1 MKLFSNLES
10 YAHRIAVIEQNEKKY
25 TYKDILKIEKKISN
39 FIKKKD
45 KIFLFCENTFNFIS
59 LYVSLLRLNSVIFL
73 IEETINSE
81 NLKTLIKNFEPNY
94 IFATKNKVFNNY
106 KKLFLKDNNYN
117 FYKTNY
123 KSKLKKKNNLAILIS
138 TSGTTSSSKFVMLSH
153 EGILDNTEKIAKYLK
168 INSRSRAITT
178 MPASYS
184 YGLSIINT
192 HILQGASIITTK
204 YTLFEKNF
212 WSLFKKYK
220 PDSLNGVPSIFEIF
234 KRIKIENFNLNK
246 LKYVTQAGGKLDN
259 NLIIHFYNLF
269 KKKNIRFYTMYGQT
283 EASPRMSYLNYN
295 MILRKLG
302 SIGKTIKNGKFYLV
316 DKQKK
321 NISKKDTI
329 GELAYEGKN
338 VMIGYAD
345 KHKDLEKTKKIKIL
359 YTGDLARKDKDGY
372 YYIVGRKSRFIKLFG
387 MRVSLDD
394 LENKIKED
402 FEEVAC
408 IGEDNKII
416 IFLTNRTIIEKIVSK
431 LFNSFGIKKNI
442 IEFKFINKIPK
453 NNNGKIKYSFLK
465 M

>member
-1 MKLFSNLES
+1 
-10 YAHRIAVIEQNEKKY
+10 
-25 TYKDILKIEKKISN
+25 
-39 FIKKKD
+39 
-45 KIFLFCENTFNFIS
+45 
-59 LYVSLLRLNSVIFL
+59 
-73 IEETINSE
+73 
-81 NLKTLIKNFEPNY
+81 
-94 IFATKNKVFNNY
+94 
-106 KKLFLKDNNYN
+106 
-117 FYKTNY
+117 
-123 KSKLKKKNNLAILIS
+123 
-138 TSGTTSSSKFVMLSH
+138 
-153 EGILDNTEKIAKYLK
+153 
-168 INSRSRAITT
+168 
-178 MPASYS
+178 
-184 YGLSIINT
+184 
-192 HILQGASIITTK
+192 
-204 YTLFEKNF
+204 
-212 WSLFKKYK
+212 
-220 PDSLNGVPSIFEIF
+220 
-234 KRIKIENFNLNK
+234 
-246 LKYVTQAGGKLDN
+246 
-259 NLIIHFYNLF
+259 
-269 KKKNIRFYTMYGQT
+269 MYGQT

-345 KHKDLEKTKKIKIL
+345 KYKDLEKTKKIKIL

-442 IEFKFINKIPK
+442 IEFKLINKIPK